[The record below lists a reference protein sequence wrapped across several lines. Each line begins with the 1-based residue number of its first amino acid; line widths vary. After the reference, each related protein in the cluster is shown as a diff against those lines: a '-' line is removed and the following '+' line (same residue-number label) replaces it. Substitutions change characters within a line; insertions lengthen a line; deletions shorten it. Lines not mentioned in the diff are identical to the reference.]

1 MIEQICRQYYPNIF
15 RYIRSRVKDDCA
27 SSDLAQDVF
36 LRAYK
41 GFDQLLDRERAKA
54 WLFSIAH
61 NVVQDFRKKV
71 KRELPAA
78 EASEAPWAG
87 PSAEQNWMD
96 HPCLPSCLHFMIDQ
110 LPEQHRQ
117 LLYLADL
124 QQMPQKEIADLLDRP
139 YPTVKS
145 QVQRARLQLKKSILD
160 CCDVEVDKYGN
171 VLDIRP
177 KDPAYPIR
185 CRAINGDCP
194 LPQ

>member
-1 MIEQICRQYYPNIF
+1 MLEQYYPNIF
-15 RYIRSRVKDDCA
+15 RYIRSRVKDECA

-36 LRAYK
+36 LRAHK

-61 NVVQDFRKKV
+61 NVVQDFRKKS
-71 KRELPAA
+71 KREVAGAAAPEEFWTGPAP
-78 EASEAPWAG
+78 EHSL
-87 PSAEQNWMD
+87 MD
-96 HPCLPSCLHFMIDQ
+96 HPCLPDCLRFMIDQ
-110 LPEQHRQ
+110 LPEHYRE
-117 LLYLADL
+117 LVYLADL
-124 QQMPQKEIADLLDRP
+124 RQMPQKDIAELLGRP

-145 QVQRARLQLKKSILD
+145 QVQRARRQLKKSILD

-185 CRAINGDCP
+185 CKAINGDCP